1 MSFIEII
8 QNNFY
13 AVVAFG
19 VLVVGSLIFNVMR
32 MRKLKSGSQNFLS
45 QHPEAAKIYLSS
57 RAAITSELVEVYSVN
72 DQAPVQFTDGNQLG
86 FYLLPGRST
95 VEISYSHNRPG
106 VLHKNV
112 TTSTGVVQKQL
123 EVEAYKAYQLGFDR
137 KQEVFTFTEC

>member
-86 FYLLPGRST
+86 FTCCPAAPPSKSAT
-95 VEISYSHNRPG
+95 P
-106 VLHKNV
+106 
-112 TTSTGVVQKQL
+112 TTAPVSCTKM
-123 EVEAYKAYQLGFDR
+123 
-137 KQEVFTFTEC
+137 